1 MIAWH
6 EHYIEGSKLKLE
18 EDNLTEF
25 KNHRAISKEEK
36 PVDRIEVQPISNT
49 ICGFLNQGRGSGLE
63 VFFTNRKLIKL

>member
-1 MIAWH
+1 MVDFKMIAWH
-6 EHYIEGSKLKLE
+6 ENYIEGVKLKSE

-49 ICGFLNQGRGSGLE
+49 ICGFLNQGRGLGLE
-63 VFFTNRKLIKL
+63 G